1 MKRCFVIYKKII
13 MKNLELFLQLTRLK
27 KPIGFLLLFWP
38 CLWGLT
44 LANDFSNNNFLFIKY
59 VIFFLLG
66 AILMRSAG
74 CVVNDI
80 LDRKIDLMHE
90 NSMLKRISI
99 SRWYSFLNFQEANIF
114 SSRLV
119 ITPSNNSKNDIT
131 RFFKY
136 PSNQIEVLWNGINLD
151 DFKFRKKNK

>member
-1 MKRCFVIYKKII
+1 
-13 MKNLELFLQLTRLK
+13 
-27 KPIGFLLLFWP
+27 
-38 CLWGLT
+38 
-44 LANDFSNNNFLFIKY
+44 
-59 VIFFLLG
+59 
-66 AILMRSAG
+66 MRSAG
-74 CVVNDI
+74 CIVNDI

-131 RFFKY
+131 SFFKY

-151 DFKFRKKNK
+151 DFKFRKKNR